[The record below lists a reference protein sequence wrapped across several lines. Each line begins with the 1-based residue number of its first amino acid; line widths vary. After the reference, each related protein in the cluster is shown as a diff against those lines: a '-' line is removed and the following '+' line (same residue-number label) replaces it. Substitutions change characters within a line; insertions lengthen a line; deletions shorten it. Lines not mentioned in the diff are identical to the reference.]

1 MENANA
7 MDVSLKYHFRPEI
20 QLAHNQIHHL
30 IPKVVVFVNPVIE
43 KKMVSASIFV
53 ILIMNIGMVI
63 NVKNVQIIHTL
74 GLNYFNVDY
83 ANLIVKSVRMLFNVM
98 IVTWVLL
105 LMKQVSVIR
114 SVEMDITIM
123 MNVMMVTNKMGTD
136 AHLHAR

>member
-1 MENANA
+1 MKLDSCNVYMVEN
-7 MDVSLKYHFRPEI
+7 VQKTPLS
-20 QLAHNQIHHL
+20 HL
-30 IPKVVVFVNPVIE
+30 VFVNLVIE
-43 KKMVSASIFV
+43 KKMVSANILV
-53 ILIMNIGMVI
+53 IVIMNIGMVI

-74 GLNYFNVDY
+74 GLSYPNVDY
-83 ANLIVKSVRMLFNVM
+83 ANLIVKSVRMLFNVL

-114 SVEMDITIM
+114 SVETDITIM